1 VVDVRAEMVCW
12 SELCEGSVVDVMVV
26 MVCWG

>member
-1 VVDVRAEMVCW
+1 MDVMVVMGCW
-12 SELCEGSVVDVMVV
+12 SELCEGRTLDVMVV